1 MARVFI
7 PPMLRALTGGV
18 ERIDVAAGR
27 VAEVIAAIDLR
38 YPGFGAAV
46 LEDGRLAPGLAVAVN
61 SEVGVDGLFELVPT
75 DAEVHFV
82 PAISGG

>member
-1 MARVFI
+1 MAIVFI
-7 PPMLRALTGGV
+7 PPMLRGLTGGL
-18 ERIDVAAGR
+18 ERIQVSGGR
-27 VAEVIAAIDLR
+27 VADVIAAIDLR
-38 YPGFGAAV
+38 YPGFEAAV

-61 SEVGVDGLFELVPT
+61 SEVGVDGLLEAVPA